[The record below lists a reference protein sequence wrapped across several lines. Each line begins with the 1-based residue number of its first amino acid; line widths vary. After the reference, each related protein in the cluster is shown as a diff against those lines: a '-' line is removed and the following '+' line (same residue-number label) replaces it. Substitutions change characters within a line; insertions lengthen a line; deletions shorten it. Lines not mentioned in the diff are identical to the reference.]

1 MVCITAKAKWKR
13 LTILRATFNPRDRWT
28 FQIDDHLKPPAVAKR
43 CIFRDSLNAPRCGAF
58 RPGGGALA
66 TTSLYPSTKIER
78 PQRTRNG
85 TPRRRSSSG
94 IECSGWPGSPRHGC
108 PRQPPP
114 HTRPNTAEIPVPV
127 ELPRLRSE
135 TGTQG
140 AHGRDSGFL
149 LPVRL
154 VLEYAGCS
162 RCKVGAG
169 FCPQKAFGGRLRQ
182 ARCSACPTRGWV
194 MSVI

>member
-1 MVCITAKAKWKR
+1 MFWMARIAASWLSQTATA
-13 LTILRATFNPRDRWT
+13 
-28 FQIDDHLKPPAVAKR
+28 
-43 CIFRDSLNAPRCGAF
+43 
-58 RPGGGALA
+58 
-66 TTSLYPSTKIER
+66 
-78 PQRTRNG
+78 
-85 TPRRRSSSG
+85 
-94 IECSGWPGSPRHGC
+94 
-108 PRQPPP
+108 P
-114 HTRPNTAEIPVPV
+114 HTAQHRRNSRSGGS
-127 ELPRLRSE
+127 LPRFRSE

-182 ARCSACPTRGWV
+182 AKCSACPTRGWV
-194 MSVI
+194 KSAPPAVQLLAAQALSALRGDVEFAGYPALAFVP